1 MYIGVGYYILAFQK
15 LYFFLTRGVKGCLVE
30 KKISNNIYI
39 HTFDDY
45 VDVYSIGRYILHRN
59 SPNFKAM
66 A

>member
-1 MYIGVGYYILAFQK
+1 VYISVGYYILAFQK
-15 LYFFLTRGVKGCLVE
+15 LYFFWLEVLRLPGG
-30 KKISNNIYI
+30 KKILNNIYI